1 MMLVVA
7 DVTLVLFETVKKEE
21 RLMMY
26 VKVVPFVLMCID
38 VCDYPIY
45 LLRAFLC
52 F

>member
-7 DVTLVLFETVKKEE
+7 DVTLVLFQAVKKEE
-21 RLMMY
+21 RLVMY
-26 VKVVPFVLMCID
+26 VKIVPFVLMCID
-38 VCDYPIY
+38 VCDDPIY

>member
-7 DVTLVLFETVKKEE
+7 DVTLVLFQAVKKEE
-21 RLMMY
+21 RLVMY
-26 VKVVPFVLMCID
+26 VKIVPFVLCID

-45 LLRAFLC
+45 LLRVFLC